1 MDELLARLG
10 QLVTPAFAIT
20 TMLAMGMR
28 LTVGEIVTP
37 LRNVRF
43 IVAALG
49 VNFLVLPAAAW
60 LIATLLG
67 LDPDI
72 RIGLILIATVAG
84 APMIPKL
91 VTIAKG
97 DAASAVALVTLLVV
111 ATVVISPIALP
122 LLLPGVQVDP
132 VAIMIALS
140 WQMLLPLAVG
150 VFLHER
156 YPEEAAEYVDEVA
169 TISNVALALLLL
181 TSLGQNVPGLL
192 GLFGSGA
199 ILATLLLI
207 AIAIGAGYL
216 LGIPAGV
223 ERRLLAL
230 GTAQRNVAAAFII
243 AAGSFG
249 DRPVVL
255 SFLAVAGLVMMIVL
269 FPLAGEWSKRAS
281 RLQVQG
287 TAFEEDR
294 EGVARP

>member
-1 MDELLARLG
+1 
-10 QLVTPAFAIT
+10 
-20 TMLAMGMR
+20 MLAMGMR

-43 IVAALG
+43 ILAALG

-111 ATVVISPIALP
+111 ATVVIAPIALP

-132 VAIMIALS
+132 GRDHDRAVVADALAACGRCVPPRTLS
-140 WQMLLPLAVG
+140 
-150 VFLHER
+150 
-156 YPEEAAEYVDEVA
+156 EEAAEYVDEIA

-192 GLFGSGA
+192 GLFGSGGS
-199 ILATLLLI
+199 LRRCCSSQSRSGRATC
-207 AIAIGAGYL
+207 
-216 LGIPAGV
+216 
-223 ERRLLAL
+223 
-230 GTAQRNVAAAFII
+230 
-243 AAGSFG
+243 S
-249 DRPVVL
+249 
-255 SFLAVAGLVMMIVL
+255 
-269 FPLAGEWSKRAS
+269 AS
-281 RLQVQG
+281 RPAWSVDYWLSEPPNA
-287 TAFEEDR
+287 T
-294 EGVARP
+294 